1 MYFQYEGDVYNDL
14 KTMNS
19 HLMELEALH
28 RRNKEENNERIRKLV
43 DVIQL
48 LQYQIDQL
56 QK

>member
-19 HLMELEALH
+19 HLMELEALY

-43 DVIQL
+43 EVIQL
-48 LQYQIDQL
+48 LQYQIDQI